1 MGALDHQGG
10 AAVAGMTRFAFT
22 IPGQPRGKGR
32 PKFST
37 RGGKV
42 RTYTDAQ
49 TASYENLARLA
60 CQAAMAGASPL
71 TSAVELTVLIR
82 LTPPQS
88 ASKKARADMLAGVVK
103 PTKKPDFDN
112 VVKAVLD
119 GLNGVAFVDDAQ
131 VTWCNTGKVY
141 AATAGVDVIVEPDT
155 VAVRSIEQ
163 ARAAA

>member
-1 MGALDHQGG
+1 MNR
-10 AAVAGMTRFAFT
+10 VAFT

-49 TASYENLARLA
+49 TASYENLVRLA
-60 CQAAMAGASPL
+60 CQSAMAGAPPL
-71 TSAVELTVLIR
+71 TGAVELTVLIR
-82 LTPPQS
+82 LAPPQS

-131 VTWCNTGKVY
+131 VTWANVGKVY
-141 AATAGVDVIVEPDT
+141 AATPGVDVIVAPDT
-155 VAVRSIEQ
+155 IADRAIQQV
-163 ARAAA
+163 RAAA